1 MRSRL
6 RGEGGYTLAELVVV
20 MAILGVVVG
29 GIVML
34 FARAINADADQQRRF
49 HAQQDA
55 RLALDKLRREIHAAC
70 TVSNPS
76 TYNTAE
82 SSITLYFSTDSCA
95 SGTHTVTWCTSGSGS
110 RYGLYRIVATTC
122 TGATQKYADY
132 LTTGSIFTYLPPNSY
147 VTTLNGG
154 TGSAAITT
162 AAGSST
168 LPRLH
173 VAFTV
178 NRKPSKSKDQFKIAD
193 DIAFRNGPRSC
204 NTGVASC

>member
-1 MRSRL
+1 MRRL
-6 RGEGGYTLAELVVV
+6 EGEGGYTLAEMVVV
-20 MAILGVVVG
+20 IAILGVVVG

-34 FARAINADADQQRRF
+34 FARGINADADQQRRF

-55 RLALDKLRREIHAAC
+55 RLALDKMRREIHAAC
-70 TVSNPS
+70 TVSNPT

-82 SSITLYFSTDSCA
+82 SSVTLYFSSDGCIA
-95 SGTHTVTWCTSGSGS
+95 GTHTVTWCTSGSGS
-110 RYGLYRIVATTC
+110 RYGLYRIVSTSCA
-122 TGATQKYADY
+122 GATSKFADY
-132 LTTGSIFTYLPPNSY
+132 VTTGSIFTYLPPNSY
-147 VTTLNGG
+147 VTTLGG
-154 TGSAAITT
+154 GMGATAITT
-162 AAGSST
+162 AAGNST

-178 NRKPSKSKDQFKIAD
+178 NRKPAVGTDQFKVAD

>member
-1 MRSRL
+1 MTRL
-6 RGEGGYTLAELVVV
+6 QGDGGYTLAEMVVV

-29 GIVML
+29 GIVLL
-34 FARAINADADQQRRF
+34 FARGINADADQQRRF

-55 RLALDKLRREIHAAC
+55 RLALDKMRREIHAAC

-82 SSITLYFSTDSCA
+82 SSVTLYFSSDSCA

-110 RYGLYRIVATTC
+110 RYGLYRIVSTSC
-122 TGATQKYADY
+122 TGATDKFADY
-132 LTTGSIFTYLPPNSY
+132 LTTGSIFVYLPPNSY
-147 VTTLNGG
+147 ATTLGGG
-154 TGSAAITT
+154 TGQAAITT
-162 AAGSST
+162 AANNYT

-173 VAFTV
+173 VSFTV
-178 NRKPSKSKDQFKIAD
+178 NREPSKTNDAFTIAD
-193 DIAFRNGPRSC
+193 DIAFRNGARSC